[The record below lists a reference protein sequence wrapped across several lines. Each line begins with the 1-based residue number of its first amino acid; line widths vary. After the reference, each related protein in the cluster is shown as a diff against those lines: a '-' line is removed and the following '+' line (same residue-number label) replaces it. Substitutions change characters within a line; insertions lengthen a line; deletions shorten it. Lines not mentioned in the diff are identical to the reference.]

1 MKRSL
6 SIFAFLICS
15 VSGFC
20 ADSPAPLKLLATIP
34 LPGITGR
41 IDHLTIDLQ
50 HEIAFVSALGANT
63 IVAVD
68 IRHGKVIGSIAGLDE
83 PQGLLYVPENG
94 RLYIANGGDGSVR
107 IYNASTLKPLKTISL
122 ADDADNIRYDTAQHT
137 VWVGY
142 GRGALAALDL
152 DGKKLFDIRVSEH
165 PESFAL
171 ESRGNRIYVN
181 VPRTK
186 QVAVVDRSARKVVAS
201 FGTGLTLENY
211 PMALDE
217 ADSRIFIGCRLPA
230 RLLVLDTA
238 SGKSV
243 ASLGTAGTTDD
254 LFYDAARHRIYVLGG
269 DGYVVTYSQS
279 DANTYS
285 EISRIGTGPGGRT
298 GLFIPELS
306 QLLVATPRNDSEDAA
321 VQVYQVQ

>member
-1 MKRSL
+1 M
-6 SIFAFLICS
+6 FMPTQ
-15 VSGFC
+15 VT
-20 ADSPAPLKLLATIP
+20 DS
-34 LPGITGR
+34 R
-41 IDHLTIDLQ
+41 IDRIAQ
-50 HEIAFVSALGANT
+50 IVRSEIL
-63 IVAVD
+63 
-68 IRHGKVIGSIAGLDE
+68 RHNRGTRLPWKV
-83 PQGLLYVPENG
+83 
-94 RLYIANGGDGSVR
+94 SVR
-107 IYNASTLKPLKTISL
+107 PRDCLLK
-122 ADDADNIRYDTAQHT
+122 H
-137 VWVGY
+137 
-142 GRGALAALDL
+142 
-152 DGKKLFDIRVSEH
+152 FRVD
-165 PESFAL
+165 SFAL

-230 RLLVLDTA
+230 RLLALDTA

-243 ASLGTAGTTDD
+243 ASLGTVGTTDD

-285 EISRIGTGPGGRT
+285 EISRIATGPGGRT